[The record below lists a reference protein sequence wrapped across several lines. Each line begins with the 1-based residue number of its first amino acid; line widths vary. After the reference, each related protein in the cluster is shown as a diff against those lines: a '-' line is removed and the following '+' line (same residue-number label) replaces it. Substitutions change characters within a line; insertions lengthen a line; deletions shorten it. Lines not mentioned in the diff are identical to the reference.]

1 MSPTLPITAVSA
13 SKAMREEQEKKGNN
27 RMTPRGAIVALSYMA
42 FAVLLVMF
50 NKAALSS
57 YEFPCANVITVM
69 QMILS
74 TVVLYVLRKL
84 NLIKFSDDSADG
96 KTAVKHFVPVRV
108 LRQISPLSIA
118 YLFYMVVG
126 MASIRGVNVPMYT
139 TLRRT
144 TVFFTII
151 MEFLLVGQKH
161 SNPIIASVAIIVLGA
176 FVAGSRDLSF
186 ELEGYSTVLLSNIT
200 TAIYLA
206 TIARLGLICGP
217 ILILWTL
224 LSGELNMAINFES
237 LHVLGFQVVTAL
249 SCIIAFCLN
258 YTIFLNT
265 TLNSALT
272 QTMCGNLKDLGTVFF
287 GWICFGGLPFDWL
300 NVFGQFLGFLGS
312 GMYAYCTLK
321 GK

>member
-1 MSPTLPITAVSA
+1 LD
-13 SKAMREEQEKKGNN
+13 
-27 RMTPRGAIVALSYMA
+27 
-42 FAVLLVMF
+42 VL
-50 NKAALSS
+50 A
-57 YEFPCANVITVM
+57 
-69 QMILS
+69 
-74 TVVLYVLRKL
+74 
-84 NLIKFSDDSADG
+84 
-96 KTAVKHFVPVRV
+96 
-108 LRQISPLSIA
+108 
-118 YLFYMVVG
+118 
-126 MASIRGVNVPMYT
+126 
-139 TLRRT
+139 
-144 TVFFTII
+144 
-151 MEFLLVGQKH
+151 
-161 SNPIIASVAIIVLGA
+161 
-176 FVAGSRDLSF
+176 
-186 ELEGYSTVLLSNIT
+186 
-200 TAIYLA
+200 
-206 TIARLGLICGP
+206 GLICGP

>member
-1 MSPTLPITAVSA
+1 MGKKGMI
-13 SKAMREEQEKKGNN
+13 EQESPMNVVYREKDQLQFQNKERNGEHIHPQHIHPLGIFPLKWFFLAQSYDFAQLLH
-27 RMTPRGAIVALSYMA
+27 TLIRGLG
-42 FAVLLVMF
+42 FATVLLVIF

-108 LRQISPLSIA
+108 LRQVSPLSIA

-186 ELEGYSTVLLSNIT
+186 ELEGYATVLLSNIM

-206 TIARLGLICGP
+206 TIARLG
-217 ILILWTL
+217 T
-224 LSGELNMAINFES
+224 
-237 LHVLGFQVVTAL
+237 
-249 SCIIAFCLN
+249 
-258 YTIFLNT
+258 
-265 TLNSALT
+265 
-272 QTMCGNLKDLGTVFF
+272 
-287 GWICFGGLPFDWL
+287 
-300 NVFGQFLGFLGS
+300 
-312 GMYAYCTLK
+312 
-321 GK
+321 